1 MIKGKKAYLR
11 EMKSSDASIL
21 MLWENNP
28 DNWRVSGTEVPFT
41 MFEMQQF
48 IANASNVQENKQLRL
63 MICDNSSMLA
73 IGTLDL
79 FEMNFRHKRAG
90 VGILINDIEHR
101 RKGFALESLDL
112 LEDYVQRH
120 FGITN
125 LFCGVQADNIASIE
139 LFKKAKYK
147 HVGTR
152 LDWYLEGTQKTDEL
166 MFQRILEE

>member
-1 MIKGKKAYLR
+1 MIKGKRAYLR
-11 EMKSSDASIL
+11 EMESSDASL
-21 MLWENNP
+21 LLVWENNP
-28 DNWRVSGTEVPFT
+28 DNWRVSGTEVPFSL
-41 MFEMQQF
+41 FEMHQF

-63 MICDNSSMLA
+63 MICDTSSMLA

-90 VGILINDIEHR
+90 VGILINDMEHR
-101 RKGFALESLDL
+101 RKGYALESLIL

-125 LFCGVQADNIASIE
+125 LFCGVQADNTASIE
-139 LFKKAKYK
+139 LFKKAKYE

-152 LDWYLEGTQKTDEL
+152 LDWYVEGTHKTDEL
-166 MFQRILEE
+166 MFQRILEK